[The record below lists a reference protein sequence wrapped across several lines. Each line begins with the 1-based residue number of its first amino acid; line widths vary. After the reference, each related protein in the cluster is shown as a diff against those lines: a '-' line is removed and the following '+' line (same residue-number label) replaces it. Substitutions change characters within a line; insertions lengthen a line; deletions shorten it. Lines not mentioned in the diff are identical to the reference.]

1 MRYASVTNRLQGLG
15 SDKWRNHLRAR
26 QMLHD
31 GLPVIMLSI
40 GEPDIAPPSDLLDVA
55 QKAMRAGRTA
65 YSSGRG
71 EPSMLKALA
80 AKYTKRTGRNIGEN
94 NVVCLPGTQA
104 ALYVVMTA
112 LVETGDDVLVGDPL
126 YATYDGIIRSTGANR
141 VSVQLDVDNG
151 FRMKASDVENA
162 ITPNTKVLM
171 MNSPHNPTGA
181 VLSSQDIAEI
191 GAVCAKHD
199 LWIISDEVYEDL
211 IFNGTFASPFDNT
224 DLADRTVVVSSISK
238 SHAAPGFRSG
248 WCVGPVEFTGR
259 LLPLAE
265 TMLFGNQ
272 PFIADMTAYAVAQP
286 PHAAMHMRTAFERRA
301 TIIVEAFQGS
311 NSFIC
316 RAPQAGMFL
325 LADVSKTGLSGE
337 EFAARLLDDAHV
349 AVMPGSSFGDQI
361 NGFVRISLTVPDESI
376 SIACDRIKSFL
387 DRL

>member
-15 SDKWRNHLRAR
+15 SDKWRNHLRAK
-26 QMLHD
+26 QMLHE
-31 GLPVIMLSI
+31 GLPIIMLSI
-40 GEPDIAPPSDLLDVA
+40 GEPDIAPPTDLMDVA
-55 QKAMRAGRTA
+55 AKAMRAGRTA

-71 EPSMLKALA
+71 EPSVLKALA
-80 AKYTKRTGRNIGEN
+80 AKYSKRTGRKISEN
-94 NVVCLPGTQA
+94 NVVCLPGTQT
-104 ALYVVMTA
+104 ALYAVMTA
-112 LVETGDDVLVGDPL
+112 LVEAGDEVLVGDPL
-126 YATYDGIIRSTGANR
+126 YATYDGIIRSTGATR
-141 VSVQLDVDNG
+141 VSVPLDANNG
-151 FRMKASDVENA
+151 FRMKASDVEKA
-162 ITPNTKVLM
+162 ITPRTKVLL

-181 VLSSQDIAEI
+181 VLSAQDIAEI
-191 GAVCAKHD
+191 GAVCTKHN

-211 IFNGTFASPFDNT
+211 IFGGTFASPYDDA
-224 DLADRTVVVSSISK
+224 DLAARTVVVSSISK

-248 WCVGPVEFTGR
+248 WCVGPVEFTER

-286 PHAAMHMRTAFERRA
+286 PHAAMHMRKAFERRA
-301 TIIVEAFQGS
+301 EIIVEAFQGS

-316 RAPQAGMFL
+316 RAPEAGMFL

-361 NGFVRISLTVPDESI
+361 NGFIRISLTVPDETI
-376 SIACDRIKSFL
+376 SVACDRIKAFL
-387 DRL
+387 ASL

>member
-15 SDKWRNHLRAR
+15 SDKWRNHLRAK

-80 AKYTKRTGRNIGEN
+80 AKYTKRTGRNISEN

-141 VSVQLDVDNG
+141 VSVQLDADNG

-272 PFIADMTAYAVAQP
+272 PFIADMTAYAVSQP